1 MGTEVT
7 QVLQGRFRTIDDP
20 TVLRGYILGVT
31 RLDVPAVCCSI
42 LRPQLKRHRTCV
54 EDGLVLAVICSRALV
69 ARFGWAEKEVRLVKV
84 NFTFETFEGQD
95 EVT

>member
-7 QVLQGRFRTIDDP
+7 HVLQGRFRTIDDP

-42 LRPQLKRHRTCV
+42 SRPELKRHRSYV
-54 EDGLVLAVICSRALV
+54 EDGLVLAIIGRCALV
-69 ARFGWAEKEVRLVKV
+69 DRLEVGGGRIQ
-84 NFTFETFEGQD
+84 TG
-95 EVT
+95 